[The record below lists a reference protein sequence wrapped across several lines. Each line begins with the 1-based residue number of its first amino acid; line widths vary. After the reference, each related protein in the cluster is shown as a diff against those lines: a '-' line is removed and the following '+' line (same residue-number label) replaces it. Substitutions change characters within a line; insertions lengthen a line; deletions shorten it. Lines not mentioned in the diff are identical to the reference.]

1 MTALVED
8 VQKQG
13 ISSAVVVLYDLEYSN
28 GNFVYFFPDGLDS
41 DLTEVQ
47 FRDSSGTPRT
57 YVALPA
63 QAQDFEVSSDG
74 AYSRPKFSIANLQN
88 TFSQAIG
95 GLDYEDLIG
104 RRLTRRTTLKKY
116 LVGESGDSGTGNAP
130 VEFPKTV
137 YVIDRI
143 SAKDVTTVE
152 FELAAPFDLAGI
164 TLPRRVVVGG
174 NCPWKYTG
182 ASRVKYTGSSTYGT
196 MPEKEKVGGCNW
208 RADSKLVDAGGIER
222 TVYMTAEDEYILDGN
237 SVSFTNGTGLS
248 SFTAGTYYTTQE
260 LNLPQITAEGIVNN
274 ITWVNYWQCLS
285 STGSAPLDSSTNT
298 WRRVWL
304 YNSYQAGL
312 EFKGFLDKRYN
323 QYVVKDGF
331 LWRVNRTTQAA
342 NAHNTVEEGLHWTR
356 GDICGKSLTSCA
368 MRFQAKPDGAAGF
381 SKFKDSRISLPFGG
395 FPGVVQRR

>member
-13 ISSAVVVLYDLEYSN
+13 ITSDLVVLYDLEYSD
-28 GNFVYFFPDGLDS
+28 GSFAYFFPDGLDS
-41 DLTEVQ
+41 DLTEIQ

-57 YVALPA
+57 YAALPA
-63 QAQDFEVSSDG
+63 EAQDFEVSSDG
-74 AYSRPKFSIANLQN
+74 AYNRPKFTVANLQN
-88 TFSQAIG
+88 TFSSAIG

-143 SAKDVTTVE
+143 SAKDVTKVE
-152 FELAAPFDLAGI
+152 FELAAAFDLAGI
-164 TLPRRVVVGG
+164 TLPRRVIVGG
-174 NCPWKYTG
+174 SCPWKYTG
-182 ASRVKYTGSSTYGT
+182 ASRDKYTGSSTYAI

-208 RADSKLVDAGGIER
+208 HADSIINDSNGIPHR
-222 TVYMTAEDEYILDGN
+222 AYMSAEDEYILTD
-237 SVSFTNGTGLS
+237 SITFTDATGLS
-248 SFTAGTYYTTQE
+248 SFTAGTYYSTQA
-260 LNLPQITAEGIVNN
+260 LQTPQITAEGIVNN
-274 ITWVNYWQCLS
+274 ITWINYWQCLNNTS
-285 STGSAPLDSSTNT
+285 SAPLDSSINT
-298 WRRVWL
+298 WRRVWVWSN
-304 YNSYQAGL
+304 YSASTEY
-312 EFKGFLDKRYN
+312 KGFLDKRYN

-356 GDICGKSLTSCA
+356 GDICGKTLTSCA
-368 MRFQAKPDGAAGF
+368 MRFQARPDGNLGF
-381 SKFKDSRISLPFGG
+381 SKFKDTRVSLPFGG